1 MHRGMHRGMRIP
13 DTNAPR
19 NARRFT
25 LDDPVVEVELDGTRA
40 RRALYLSHAWP
51 LAPPPWR
58 WFDSRRKAVR
68 WLISQCTLEACDL
81 LRDICMRP

>member
-25 LDDPVVEVELDGTRA
+25 LDDPVVEVELGDA
-40 RRALYLSHAWP
+40 REAGAVPESRVAATAA
-51 LAPPPWR
+51 APR
-58 WFDSRRKAVR
+58 GAGS
-68 WLISQCTLEACDL
+68 TLGGKRCVG
-81 LRDICMRP
+81 